1 MSTTTKTNL
10 RPDAAL
16 VAAALAKVAA
26 APRVVSFE
34 QAINEMKHEPAPSL
48 WSAYVQWAT
57 DATPEEQK
65 SDELERVR
73 RAAKIDKDHHTL
85 SERPDTAYAKA
96 IADARAAHPAFS
108 YEQAAELVNV
118 TQPRLRTA
126 YREARDTR
134 PAMTPGTPTEG
145 LK

>member
-1 MSTTTKTNL
+1 MSTTKTTL

-65 SDELERVR
+65 SDALERAR
-73 RAAKIDKDHHTL
+73 RAAKIDADRTKL
-85 SERPDTAYAKA
+85 SERPDTDYAGAVAKA
-96 IADARAAHPAFS
+96 RADHPSFTF
-108 YEQAAELVNV
+108 EQAATLVDA
-118 TQPRLRTA
+118 TQPRLRAA
-126 YREARDTR
+126 YREWRDTR
-134 PAMTPGTPTEG
+134 PAMTPGAPTEG

>member
-96 IADARAAHPAFS
+96 IADARAAQFVERLEAAVAEHLADAP
-108 YEQAAELVNV
+108 EQMTIPLAKLVLV
-118 TQPRLRTA
+118 KKTGSA
-126 YREARDTR
+126 
-134 PAMTPGTPTEG
+134 
-145 LK
+145 